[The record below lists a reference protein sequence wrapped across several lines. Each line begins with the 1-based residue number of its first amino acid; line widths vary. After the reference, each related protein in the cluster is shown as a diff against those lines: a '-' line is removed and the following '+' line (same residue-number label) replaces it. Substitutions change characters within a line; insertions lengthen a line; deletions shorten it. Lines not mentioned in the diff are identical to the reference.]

1 MNALPARVKTIYN
14 RAGKGPIMRTI
25 FRALATVVALT
36 AIIPSTARSQSI
48 EALQTRCAQKT
59 LEYNRNGVKIGE
71 SLDGY
76 CLGFLEGALSTMQRA
91 KLICPERPPDGSLLL
106 SVFNT
111 YVADEKLKGVDAA
124 EAVVAAYQ
132 RAYPCKK

>member
-1 MNALPARVKTIYN
+1 MKAIT
-14 RAGKGPIMRTI
+14 
-25 FRALATVVALT
+25 RALATVVALT
-36 AIIPSTARSQSI
+36 AISPSARSQSI

-76 CLGFLEGALSTMQRA
+76 CLGYLEGAFSTMQRA
-91 KLICPERPPDGSLLL
+91 KLICPERPPDGSLLF

-124 EAVVAAYQ
+124 EAVAAAYKS
-132 RAYPCKK
+132 AYPCKK